1 MTTMTINEMTERIAM
16 LEIQNNQLK
25 LAVIRRD
32 VALSEIETEVK
43 KFEGKGFLKKLVSI
57 AELIYFILS
66 RILALK

>member
-1 MTTMTINEMTERIAM
+1 MTERIAM